1 MTMVGSMMFFMRSEQ
16 IDLIYSIGLS
26 WRRYKIM
33 KKLIIMLDFISD
45 PLRKDVFDT
54 KNKELVTGI
63 DLVDNDEYV
72 QRINYNNQLVF
83 FDK

>member
-72 QRINYNNQLVF
+72 QKINYNNQTVF